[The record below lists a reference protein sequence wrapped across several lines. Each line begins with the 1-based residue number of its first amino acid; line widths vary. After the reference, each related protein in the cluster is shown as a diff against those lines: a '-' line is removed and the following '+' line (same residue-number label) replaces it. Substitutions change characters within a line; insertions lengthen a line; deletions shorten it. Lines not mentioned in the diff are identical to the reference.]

1 MSEETKTVA
10 SETVSEQPTQ
20 ETQTESTD
28 VGALIAESKKYRKRS
43 QDAEARIAELEKSM
57 AKAEEAKLKEK
68 EDFKTLYEKV
78 SSENETLSSVA
89 EKWTKHVETR
99 TADLLEKHPEEER
112 EQLAKL
118 DLQTLEFVTKKINSA
133 KANAPE
139 VAGNPRGFKEVSK
152 DWTKMDPSELRE
164 NWEDIVKSAE
174 ARMKKN

>member
-20 ETQTESTD
+20 ETPASSPD
-28 VGALIAESKKYRKRS
+28 DGGLIAESKKYRKRA
-43 QDAEARIAELEKSM
+43 QDAEARIAEMEKKF

-89 EKWTKHVETR
+89 DKWTKYEETR
-99 TADLLEKHPEEER
+99 RASLLEKHPEEDR
-112 EQLAKL
+112 ESLQGLPL
-118 DLQTLEFVTKKINSA
+118 DTLEFVTNKINSA

-139 VAGNPRGFKEVSK
+139 VAGNPRGFKEAPK
-152 DWTKMDPSELRE
+152 DWTKMDSETLRD